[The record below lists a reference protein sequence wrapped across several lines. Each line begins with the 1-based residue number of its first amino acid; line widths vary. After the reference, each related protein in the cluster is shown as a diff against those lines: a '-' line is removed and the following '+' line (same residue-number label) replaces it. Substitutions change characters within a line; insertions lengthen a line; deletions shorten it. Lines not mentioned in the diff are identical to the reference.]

1 MHWPSIL
8 LYMSSSFMIVIFNKI
23 VLTVFA
29 FTSVPFLMLV
39 QSLFTAS
46 VFLVR
51 CTPIQRPKKD
61 IALACVLNAANVFFG
76 LSSAKALNIAMFTAL
91 RRISIFM
98 TMMAQHWYLGAPLD
112 RCVLW
117 SVIVMIAGS
126 LIAAANDL
134 TFSLSGYAYV
144 MVNNLLTA
152 AAQIQTK
159 KTLESNWTKSSVL
172 FWTSIASACSSAVLL
187 VHWDPSSFNA
197 WNVTSFQFAFAC
209 SIGLGFAINYGYA
222 WTIEEND
229 ALTLAVAGSTKSAL
243 MGLMVV
249 IGIFDHTYIFSWW
262 NFVGLQVSTLGSFL
276 YVYYKNIPKSETELS
291 ETKCLAQPNEQE
303 KEQEKEQGIN
313 TESETP

>member
-39 QSLFTAS
+39 QSLFTS
-46 VFLVR
+46 GVILLR

-61 IALACVLNAANVFFG
+61 IALACMLNAANVFFG

-98 TMMAQHWYLGAPLD
+98 TMMAQHWYLGVPLD
-112 RCVLW
+112 RR
-117 SVIVMIAGS
+117 VMWPVSFMIMGS
-126 LIAAANDL
+126 LMAAANDL
-134 TFSLSGYAYV
+134 TFSLTGYAYV

-172 FWTSIASACSSAVLL
+172 FWTGIASACASAVLL
-187 VHWDPSSFNA
+187 VHWDPSSFDA

-209 SIGLGFAINYGYA
+209 SICLGFAINYGYT
-222 WTIEEND
+222 WTIQEND

-249 IGIFDHTYIFSWW
+249 MGIFDHTYIFSWW

-276 YVYYKNIPKSETELS
+276 YVYYKNVPESETTE
-291 ETKCLAQPNEQE
+291 CLALATDQE
-303 KEQEKEQGIN
+303 KEQEIN
-313 TESETP
+313 TENETP

>member
-29 FTSVPFLMLV
+29 FTSVPFLMLL

-46 VFLVR
+46 VILLR
-51 CTPIQRPKKD
+51 CIPIQRPKKD

-98 TMMAQHWYLGAPLD
+98 TMMAQHWYLAVPLD
-112 RCVLW
+112 RRVLW
-117 SVIVMIAGS
+117 SVNVMIVGS

-152 AAQIQTK
+152 ASQIQTK
-159 KTLESNWTKSSVL
+159 KTLESDWTKSSVL
-172 FWTSIASACSSAVLL
+172 FWTSIASACASAVLL
-187 VHWDPSSFNA
+187 VHWDPSSFDA

-209 SIGLGFAINYGYA
+209 SVCLGFAINYGYA
-222 WTIEEND
+222 WTIEQND

-262 NFVGLQVSTLGSFL
+262 NFIGLQVSTLGAFL
-276 YVYYKNIPKSETELS
+276 YVYNKNVPRSETTE
-291 ETKCLAQPNEQE
+291 CLAQTNDQE
-303 KEQEKEQGIN
+303 KEQEILN
-313 TESETP
+313 TDTENETP